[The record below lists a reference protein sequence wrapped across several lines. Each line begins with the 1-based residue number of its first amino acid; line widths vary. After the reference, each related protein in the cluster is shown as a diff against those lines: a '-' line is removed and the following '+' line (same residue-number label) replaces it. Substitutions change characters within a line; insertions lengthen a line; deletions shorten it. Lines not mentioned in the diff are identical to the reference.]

1 VRENWKAVA
10 GFEGRYEVSDQG
22 RVRSLDHRV
31 RLVAHGV
38 ETSRRSPGKI
48 LRPGPR
54 KSGHLT
60 VAIGKGNSRG
70 VHQLVMEAF
79 VGPCPDGMEIAHND
93 GDPTNNWIGNLR
105 YDTKSN
111 NNRDRIHHGATQL
124 SPADVDRIRREAPG
138 ALYGGKKRLADELGV
153 NACTIS
159 DVLAGRRHAHV

>member
-1 VRENWKAVA
+1 MEVWKDIA
-10 GFEGRYEVSDQG
+10 GFEGRYQVSDQG

-38 ETSRRSPGKI
+38 ETTRLSRGRI
-48 LRPGPR
+48 LRPGPS
-54 KSGHLT
+54 KTGHLT

-79 VGPCPDGMEIAHND
+79 VGPCPAGMEVAHND
-93 GDPTNNWIGNLR
+93 GDPSHNWLGNLR
-105 YDTKSN
+105 HATRAS

-124 SPADVDRIRREAPG
+124 SPGDVDRIRREAPR
-138 ALYGGKKRLADELGV
+138 APRGGKKRLAEELGV
-153 NACTIS
+153 DACTIS